1 MKTRILFLLFTF
13 NFLLFTFAPP
23 AQAQSAWSGKCV
35 TNTDVA
41 TVQGLECLFGNI
53 LQVIVGLAGI
63 AFFVMFISGG
73 FQYLFSS
80 SDAKKVA
87 AASSTLTMAILG
99 LVGIIASFLILQFIK
114 KITGAD
120 VTNFVIPS

>member
-1 MKTRILFLLFTF
+1 MLKRSFPILFTF
-13 NFLLFTFAPP
+13 YFLLFTFAPP
-23 AQAQSAWSGKCV
+23 VQAQSAWSGRCV
-35 TNTDVA
+35 AQGDVA
-41 TVQGLECLFGNI
+41 TIQGFECLFGNI

-63 AFFVMFISGG
+63 IFFVMFINGG

-80 SDAKKVA
+80 SDQKKVA

-99 LVGIIASFLILQFIK
+99 LVGVVASYLILQFIK

-120 VTNFVIPS
+120 VTNFIIPG